1 MKKIFV
7 LSFFI
12 MMAFTVAY
20 GANNPLEEIKGP
32 IEKGITIL
40 KDSRYKDNKELQ
52 RERIWETISSVFD
65 FKAVSMRA
73 LARNW
78 RKFDKNQKEKFVK
91 EFTELLKNTY
101 IDKIQGEFHD
111 EKVVFE
117 GYNMVSE
124 KKAVVKSKVLRGD
137 KEIPLDYSVHLKK
150 GKWSVYDIK
159 IEGVS
164 LVKNYRNQFKSI
176 LAKETPD
183 QLIEQLKEKNL
194 KMKKTEK

>member
-1 MKKIFV
+1 MQG
-7 LSFFI
+7 
-12 MMAFTVAY
+12 T
-20 GANNPLEEIKGP
+20 GE
-32 IEKGITIL
+32 
-40 KDSRYKDNKELQ
+40 
-52 RERIWETISSVFD
+52 
-65 FKAVSMRA
+65 
-73 LARNW
+73 
-78 RKFDKNQKEKFVK
+78 KFDKNQKEKFVK

>member
-78 RKFDKNQKEKFVK
+78 RK
-91 EFTELLKNTY
+91 
-101 IDKIQGEFHD
+101 I
-111 EKVVFE
+111 
-117 GYNMVSE
+117 
-124 KKAVVKSKVLRGD
+124 R
-137 KEIPLDYSVHLKK
+137 
-150 GKWSVYDIK
+150 
-159 IEGVS
+159 
-164 LVKNYRNQFKSI
+164 
-176 LAKETPD
+176 
-183 QLIEQLKEKNL
+183 
-194 KMKKTEK
+194 